1 MLEIRNVEVL
11 DKTLLNIKKR
21 KSKKT
26 QILLHDTHRRLDE
39 YIMMLKHRK
48 DGKYEDIPHFC
59 IDKLGNIYK
68 IFEPEY
74 SSNTFKIPK
83 IDNGQ
88 IKIAI
93 ENLGWLNKHSVTGI
107 LFNWINS
114 PYRADPYIK
123 NWRNYSFWD
132 RYTEPQ
138 MNSLA
143 ELCMVLC
150 VEYDI
155 NYHCVPSSGYIEN
168 CEKFRGILSKSN
180 FSNIYTDINPSFNFN
195 IFEEHVKQAEL
206 GIR

>member
-1 MLEIRNVEVL
+1 MLIQDVETL
-11 DKTLLNIKKR
+11 DNFDLKVNKR
-21 KSKKT
+21 KTNKT
-26 QILLHDTHRRLDE
+26 QILLYDTQRRFDD
-39 YIMMLKHRK
+39 YISKLKYRK
-48 DGKYEDIPHFC
+48 NGNYEDIPHFVVS
-59 IDKLGNIYK
+59 KLGLVYQIYDTNH
-68 IFEPEY
+68 Y
-74 SSNTFKIPK
+74 SNTFDVHE
-83 IDNGQ
+83 IDKKQ

-132 RYTEPQ
+132 RYTQPQ